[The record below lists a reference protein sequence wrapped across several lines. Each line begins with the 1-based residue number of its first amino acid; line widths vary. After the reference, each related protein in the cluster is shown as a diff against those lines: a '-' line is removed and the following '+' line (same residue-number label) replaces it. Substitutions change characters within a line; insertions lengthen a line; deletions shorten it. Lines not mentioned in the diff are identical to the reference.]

1 MDRLAA
7 MQAFVKVVELGSFSA
22 AADQLDLSKSAV
34 SKMVRGLE
42 DHLGARLLNR
52 TTRRL
57 ALTEAGGRYVDEV
70 GRILADLAEIEAAT
84 ADEQATPRGRLKV
97 NAPMSFGLIHMAP
110 ALPGLMRTYPE
121 LRIDLTLNDRTV
133 DLIDEG
139 FDVAVRIGRLRDSSL
154 IARKLC
160 EVDVIL
166 VASPGYLAAAPPLV
180 EAGDLPRHEALI
192 YAYGPLRDE
201 WRLEVAGAVV
211 DVAIQ
216 GRLRANNGEVLAA
229 AAADGLGITLVPDF
243 IASPYLASGR
253 LVRVLPE
260 VGGGRLPV
268 HALYPAN
275 RHPLAKLSAFVDYLR
290 RHLAKRSTK
299 DSHG

>member
-57 ALTEAGGRYVDEV
+57 GLTEAGGRYVEEV

-84 ADEQATPRGRLKV
+84 AEQRAVPRGRLKV
-97 NAPMSFGLIHMAP
+97 NAPMSFGLLHLAP
-110 ALPGLMRTYPE
+110 LLPGLLQAYPE
-121 LRIDLTLNDRTV
+121 LTVDLTLNDRVV

-139 FDVAVRIGRLRDSSL
+139 FDVALRIGRLRDSSL

-166 VASPGYLAAAPPLV
+166 VASPEYVSTAAPLQR
-180 EAGDLPRHEALI
+180 AGDLARHHALH

-201 WRLEVAGAVV
+201 WRLEVDGEVV
-211 DVAIQ
+211 DVPVR
-216 GRLRANNGEVLAA
+216 GRLRANNGEVLARA
-229 AAADGLGITLVPDF
+229 AVDGLGIALVPDF
-243 IASPYLASGR
+243 IAQPHLARGG
-253 LVRVLPE
+253 LVRVLTS
-260 VGGGRLPV
+260 VSGGRLPV
-268 HALYPAN
+268 HALYPGN
-275 RHPLAKLSAFVDYLR
+275 RHPLAKLTAFVDYLK
-290 RHLAKRSTK
+290 RHLGNGS
-299 DSHG
+299 S

>member
-57 ALTEAGGRYVDEV
+57 GLTEAGGRYVEEV

-84 ADEQATPRGRLKV
+84 AEQRAVPRGRLKV
-97 NAPMSFGLIHMAP
+97 NAPMSFGLLHLAP
-110 ALPGLMRTYPE
+110 LLPGLLQAYPE
-121 LRIDLTLNDRTV
+121 LTVDLTLNDRVV

-139 FDVAVRIGRLRDSSL
+139 FDVALRIGRLRDSSL

-166 VASPGYLAAAPPLV
+166 VASPEYVSTAAPLQR
-180 EAGDLPRHEALI
+180 AGDLARHHALL

-201 WRLEVAGAVV
+201 WRLEVDGEVV
-211 DVAIQ
+211 DVPVR
-216 GRLRANNGEVLAA
+216 GRLRANNGEVLARA
-229 AAADGLGITLVPDF
+229 AVDGLGIALVPDF
-243 IASPYLASGR
+243 IAQPHLARGG
-253 LVRVLPE
+253 LVRVLTS
-260 VGGGRLPV
+260 VSGGRLPV
-268 HALYPAN
+268 HALYPGN
-275 RHPLAKLSAFVDYLR
+275 RHPLAKLTAFVDYLK
-290 RHLAKRSTK
+290 RHLGNGS
-299 DSHG
+299 S